1 MGRNKSEQEKEKKS
15 KSYLIKMPVY
25 TTTSIEKLEGFFG
38 GISFIDLVDF
48 LKRKLNNFQPI
59 TSPNRNKTSI
69 TVVNTIEPI
78 DVKIGDVP
86 CLLLKVSYYK
96 TNLYDGYFE
105 SNEKITFS
113 QNSKIGSDSNYIL
126 FYPRIVGIEKQTYF
140 YLMVAYEDPGK
151 LNNEVAKL
159 GKLISNKVFDKPIM
173 NIKISEIL
181 KELKE
186 IGTIPELE
194 IRFSSLEN
202 MDGDVNVK
210 YREYLQK
217 SELTKLRKQN
227 FKDIPADK
235 AEELVMDTNENDPYQ
250 KKTSFYKI
258 GKKEFRITKK
268 IINDTNAEIN
278 EFGEKIFNAE
288 SAITEQELNNK
299 VYDID
304 FMIEKMSNVIS
315 NFLVSDE

>member
-1 MGRNKSEQEKEKKS
+1 MGKNRSKQKKEKKS

-25 TTTSIEKLEGFFG
+25 TTTSIDNLEGFFG
-38 GISFIDLVDF
+38 GISFIDLVNF
-48 LKRKLNNFQPI
+48 LKRKLDNFQPI
-59 TSPNRNKTSI
+59 TSPNRNQTSI

-78 DVKIGDVP
+78 DVNIGAVP

-96 TNLYDGYFE
+96 TNVYDGYFE
-105 SNEKITFS
+105 SNEKIKFS

-126 FYPRIVGIEKQTYF
+126 FYPRIVGTENQTCF

-159 GKLISNKVFDKPIM
+159 GKLISNKVFDRPVK

-181 KELKE
+181 QELKE

-202 MDGDVNVK
+202 MDDDIGIK

-217 SELTKLRKQN
+217 SELTKSRKQN
-227 FKDIPADK
+227 FKNIPADT
-235 AEELVMDTNENDPYQ
+235 AEELVMDSGANDPYQ

-268 IINDTNAEIN
+268 IINDTSAEIN

-288 SAITEQELNNK
+288 SAITEQELKNK
-299 VYDID
+299 VYNID
-304 FMIEKMSNVIS
+304 FMTEKMNNVIS
-315 NFLVSDE
+315 NFLESDE